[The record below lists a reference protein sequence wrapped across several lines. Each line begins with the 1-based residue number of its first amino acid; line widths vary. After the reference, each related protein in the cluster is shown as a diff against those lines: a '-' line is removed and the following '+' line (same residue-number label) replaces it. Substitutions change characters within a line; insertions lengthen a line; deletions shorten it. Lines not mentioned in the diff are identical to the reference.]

1 MVIPEE
7 ILIIWKHIYEIRMNS
22 LNILP
27 IPSLEAVK

>member
-22 LNILP
+22 SKILP
-27 IPSLEAVK
+27 IPSLEGIK